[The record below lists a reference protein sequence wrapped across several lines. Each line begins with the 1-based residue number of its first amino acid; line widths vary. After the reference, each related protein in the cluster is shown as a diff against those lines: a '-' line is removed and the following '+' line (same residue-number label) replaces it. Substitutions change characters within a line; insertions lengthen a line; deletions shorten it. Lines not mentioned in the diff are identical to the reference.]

1 MVTLNEKIYLD
12 NLFLDL
18 SVNTT
23 AEMMKSRL
31 EGAMG
36 PSVGSI
42 TVSTTGTCHGQSWH
56 LTFKTVGGDILPLE
70 VMCSLTPV
78 FLLIRMK
85 AGANQAN
92 IKWRQRFFCLKCHLV
107 VEKNPQ
113 CWQHWSTL
121 LDIFTSCFAFAIQ
134 PKFMDKN
141 YFQFLKHNKSHQR
154 LKF

>member
-1 MVTLNEKIYLD
+1 MVTLNEQIYLD

-92 IKWRQRFFCLKCHLV
+92 IKWRQRFFFASNV
-107 VEKNPQ
+107 
-113 CWQHWSTL
+113 TL
-121 LDIFTSCFAFAIQ
+121 LWKKILNVGNIGQRCWT
-134 PKFMDKN
+134 
-141 YFQFLKHNKSHQR
+141 FLQAVSHLLSSQN
-154 LKF
+154 L

>member
-42 TVSTTGTCHGQSWH
+42 TVSTTGTCHGQLWH

-85 AGANQAN
+85 AVANQAN
-92 IKWRQRFFCLKCHLV
+92 IKWRQRFFASNV
-107 VEKNPQ
+107 
-113 CWQHWSTL
+113 TL
-121 LDIFTSCFAFAIQ
+121 LWKKILNFGNIGQRCWTFSQAVSHLLSSQNLWTKIIFNS
-134 PKFMDKN
+134 
-141 YFQFLKHNKSHQR
+141 
-154 LKF
+154 

>member
-70 VMCSLTPV
+70 VICSLTPA
-78 FLLIRMK
+78 FLLFRMK

-92 IKWRQRFFCLKCHLV
+92 IKWRQRFFLPQMSPCCRKKFSMLATLV
-107 VEKNPQ
+107 NVVGHFYKLFRICYPAKIYGQKLFSILE
-113 CWQHWSTL
+113 
-121 LDIFTSCFAFAIQ
+121 A
-134 PKFMDKN
+134 
-141 YFQFLKHNKSHQR
+141 
-154 LKF
+154 